1 MRFRRNREKRTLR
14 WQPLQISPSR
24 AGRNRRAAGRQ
35 KKEQVSGGSLDD
47 PGKDGQGSDTGDEAG
62 KDGQGSGTGDEAD
75 DPGEKPDDGK
85 KPEKV
90 TVSASVRLT
99 KSKKA
104 AYITWKGVKGA
115 DAYKVQRS
123 SEKDSGFKNIA
134 ALKEDVCSFKDVK
147 VTGGSRYYYR
157 VAAKME
163 DGRTYCSKAVSLS
176 CPLGQVS
183 GVRLIRYSTS
193 SIKVAWNPSKDK
205 YAKLYKVY
213 YAKKKDGKY
222 KLAGTTKNS
231 WYRVKKLAN
240 HQTYYFRVEACAS
253 KKSSGRDS
261 DPSKA
266 VSMTTKPYDRLTIF
280 AGDSITTG
288 LTSYGTLNKIHI
300 GGRKKVVAAIGL
312 NTITFRTKRMF
323 NGLSATQS
331 IVANKPY
338 RVYIMLGSND
348 IHFRKKKDIVDGYRE
363 IIKTIRDGS
372 PDTDIVMLAV
382 APVTAATKNKQTG
395 FQQIPAYN
403 QDLKA
408 LAEKMGLKYY
418 DCTDFMKDSTGWLK
432 SAYAAGDGIHWKGT
446 VYDQYAKLLESY
458 DKSLD

>member
-1 MRFRRNREKRTLR
+1 M
-14 WQPLQISPSR
+14 
-24 AGRNRRAAGRQ
+24 
-35 KKEQVSGGSLDD
+35 
-47 PGKDGQGSDTGDEAG
+47 
-62 KDGQGSGTGDEAD
+62 
-75 DPGEKPDDGK
+75 
-85 KPEKV
+85 
-90 TVSASVRLT
+90 
-99 KSKKA
+99 
-104 AYITWKGVKGA
+104 
-115 DAYKVQRS
+115 
-123 SEKDSGFKNIA
+123 
-134 ALKEDVCSFKDVK
+134 
-147 VTGGSRYYYR
+147 TGGSRYYYR